1 MDSIASPAPAKL
13 KAQRNR
19 GKLQGGPKAGPA
31 QPKQTSGRTW
41 SNPDRPSGVATQ
53 SDPKAGLQQ
62 PEKRALKLAPDCIC
76 RLMHEAEAAEVTVPF
91 ADVGARLGDV
101 LAKHGTAIVADV
113 LSQTDVADLERVLQL
128 DLEELVDGD
137 AVAAAADASVQ
148 AAWQRAC
155 DEGVAGWPAA
165 SLADVGGRG
174 RFQDRGMPHG
184 RFAWGARLHPKVRHV
199 YEVLH
204 GTSDLVPSCDN
215 SFVANASESEAVKN
229 RNWPHVDQNDHDTRV
244 PCKEW
249 DVYQGLLYLWSS
261 ETPHASTTV
270 VWPGSHTEAYAEYMA
285 DTAVQRRMDKGLA
298 HFTLISAL
306 CEGPGRDRLIT
317 GWEAGA
323 RRMPVPA
330 GALLLWASRTTHQ
343 GGAGARGWRSPFV
356 GSRAPSRRNQTARD
370 RKLRL
375 AALGLP
381 STHWA
386 SLALPH
392 ELSGLARL
400 GPVAAQGAA
409 KPEAVRLPLRAS
421 IRPQTLVADADFD
434 ALWEL
439 LKDARWEAP
448 LPEEL
453 RALLEKS
460 IKDEFKA
467 VF

>member
-1 MDSIASPAPAKL
+1 MQPPPEVEVPGSKPGDWVMNIRSDLARQECNRWAWTVQVSRCAENNGSI
-13 KAQRNR
+13 
-19 GKLQGGPKAGPA
+19 GFAGPEERPA
-31 QPKQTSGRTW
+31 SHLTSL
-41 SNPDRPSGVATQ
+41 PSGVATQ

-137 AVAAAADASVQ
+137 AVAAADASVQ

-229 RNWPHVDQNDHDTRV
+229 R
-244 PCKEW
+244 C
-249 DVYQGLLYLWSS
+249 
-261 ETPHASTTV
+261 AS
-270 VWPGSHTEAYAEYMA
+270 AACA
-285 DTAVQRRMDKGLA
+285 A
-298 HFTLISAL
+298 
-306 CEGPGRDRLIT
+306 
-317 GWEAGA
+317 
-323 RRMPVPA
+323 PVPMHTSSPPPHTPLWRSTPTPTPA
-330 GALLLWASRTTHQ
+330 PTPTGGTPGTDIVVTGLFWWGAL
-343 GGAGARGWRSPFV
+343 RGPR
-356 GSRAPSRRNQTARD
+356 
-370 RKLRL
+370 
-375 AALGLP
+375 
-381 STHWA
+381 
-386 SLALPH
+386 
-392 ELSGLARL
+392 
-400 GPVAAQGAA
+400 
-409 KPEAVRLPLRAS
+409 
-421 IRPQTLVADADFD
+421 
-434 ALWEL
+434 
-439 LKDARWEAP
+439 
-448 LPEEL
+448 
-453 RALLEKS
+453 
-460 IKDEFKA
+460 
-467 VF
+467 